1 MPLISVLP
9 SVDKNTRGKQNGGCD
24 LVFLRVCMCVGGDV
38 TGAISMAF
46 TMSVKIEVEAFW
58 PLRNAD
64 FSRSYS

>member
-1 MPLISVLP
+1 MV
-9 SVDKNTRGKQNGGCD
+9 V
-24 LVFLRVCMCVGGDV
+24 LRVCMCVGGDV

-46 TMSVKIEVEAFW
+46 TMSAVKIEVKAFW